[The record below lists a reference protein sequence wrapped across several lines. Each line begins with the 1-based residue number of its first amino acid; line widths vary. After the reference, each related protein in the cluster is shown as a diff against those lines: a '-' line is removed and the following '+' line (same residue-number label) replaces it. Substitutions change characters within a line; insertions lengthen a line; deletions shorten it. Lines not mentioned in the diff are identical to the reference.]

1 MNQDKLT
8 SEVLRALTSSAKL
21 SARDLARKLGVTRKE
36 VNSRLYSHLDVLFA
50 KEGSDPP
57 LWSLASPTEAGPPGE
72 VNRRSPSMIMKS
84 SGLEDKRHVSDDDL
98 STLARKLIGSDEI
111 QFRANGIN
119 VEVSLAAMSL
129 SDPYFAFEVMDSTTM
144 QVVINTTAVPEVLL
158 GDREYLF
165 GHLVH
170 CVADSFVF
178 RAIEQSGSSMNR
190 DDLYQFKNRVLLQL
204 GFDPA
209 RNLFT

>member
-1 MNQDKLT
+1 MSQDKLT
-8 SEVLRALTSSAKL
+8 LDVIGALRSDAKL

-36 VNSRLYSHLDVLFA
+36 INSRLYSHLDVLFA

-57 LWSLASPTEAGPPGE
+57 LWSLVSPTAAGPSGE
-72 VNRRSPSMIMKS
+72 VSRRSPSVIMKS
-84 SGLEDKRHVSDDDL
+84 SGLEKRRHVTDDEL
-98 STLARKLIGSDEI
+98 TNLARKLIGSDEI

-129 SDPYFAFEVMDSTTM
+129 SDPYFAFEVIDSTTM

-158 GDREYLF
+158 GDKEYLF

-178 RAIEQSGSSMNR
+178 RAVEQSGSSMDR

-209 RNLFT
+209 RNPFS